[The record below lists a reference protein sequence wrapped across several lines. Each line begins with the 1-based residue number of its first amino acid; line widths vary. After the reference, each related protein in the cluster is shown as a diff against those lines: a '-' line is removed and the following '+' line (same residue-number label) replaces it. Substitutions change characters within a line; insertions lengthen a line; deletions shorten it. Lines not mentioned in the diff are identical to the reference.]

1 MDLCRKRSLGLRI
14 NPKSVFLFLI
24 TLVFLSTLSQ
34 DGFSAVRNSKGAKS
48 RKGPQSHPQEI
59 GPVAAPKPEEIR
71 VQQIG
76 PADGEAALDIGKVYD
91 LVPANKPLR
100 VSTQFKVVDDFN
112 GGELKSALGGE
123 WTVEKGQEKKV
134 RLDLKKED
142 ARGAKAGA
150 SLWARVNLKKKE
162 KTTFQTSLERLDMS
176 AAHYLVLKCKT
187 QDDPVFKGRIRIA
200 LSDWAGKTV
209 EKDITE
215 ACIEKEGWNEVV
227 LPMAVFM
234 GVDLDQLSSL
244 SFSVFARDHNLAGK
258 LGLDEIAFLGH
269 SEVGFESVEDNFVG
283 FPKAVLAEPRRKEL
297 LATRDDKE
305 LLLKIAQDTWHF
317 FENAT
322 DKRNHLVSD
331 HFKVGDFPLAAA
343 YTSATNI
350 ALDLLGT
357 VSAREL
363 GIITPEQ
370 ASQRVQNILS
380 TLKKLKKWKG
390 FFFNFYETTRLGVS
404 RQFVSSVDSGW
415 LAVSLVVV
423 RQAFPGEIAADATAI
438 LDGFHFQEFLDP
450 ETHQLRVGYDVEQD
464 RPTPYHYGMLAT
476 EARIVSLYGIGKG
489 DLPEEHWWYLYR
501 TAPEEWD
508 WQTQE
513 PQGKMAKQ
521 DNISYFQGYYKEGA
535 RKFVPSWGGSL
546 FETLMPTLAINEQ
559 KYAPKNLGANDK
571 IITEIHRDY
580 ALKEKRYPVWGISP
594 ASTSDGRRWMYGEYG
609 VKRLGVKGY
618 PDRGVITPH
627 ASFLALDALPKDAI
641 KNIRELL
648 TFPIYGEYGFYD
660 SITFPSKRIN
670 TQYLVLDQGM
680 VLIPI
685 ANYLKKGV
693 IQEYFHKD
701 PVGKK
706 VQELLGK
713 EDFFKG

>member
-1 MDLCRKRSLGLRI
+1 MAAAGNASSKPSPG
-14 NPKSVFLFLI
+14 KSSE
-24 TLVFLSTLSQ
+24 TY
-34 DGFSAVRNSKGAKS
+34 
-48 RKGPQSHPQEI
+48 
-59 GPVAAPKPEEIR
+59 

-76 PADGEAALDIGKVYD
+76 PANGEAPIDIGRVYNI
-91 LVPANKPLR
+91 VPPNKPLR
-100 VSTQFKVVDDFN
+100 ASTQFKVVDDFN
-112 GGELKSALGGE
+112 SGELKNAFGGAWIVDKE
-123 WTVEKGQEKKV
+123 QEKKV
-134 RLDLKKED
+134 RLELKKDD
-142 ARGAKAGA
+142 AREAKAGA
-150 SLWARVNLKKKE
+150 SLWVRVNLKKKD
-162 KTTFQTSLERLDMS
+162 KTTFNTSLDRLDMS
-176 AAHYLVLKCKT
+176 AAHYLVMKCKT
-187 QDDPVFKGRIRIA
+187 PEEPPFKGRIRVG

-215 ACIEKEGWNEVV
+215 ACLEKKGWNDVI
-227 LPMAVFM
+227 LPMGDFM
-234 GVDLDQLSSL
+234 GVDLDQLSFL

-258 LGLDEIAFLGH
+258 VGLDEIAFLGH

-283 FPKAVLAEPRRKEL
+283 FPRAILNESRRKEL

-305 LLLKIAQDTWHF
+305 LLRKIAQDTWQY

-322 DKRNHLVSD
+322 DKRNHLISD
-331 HFKVGDFPLAAA
+331 HFKVGDFPFAAA
-343 YTSATNI
+343 YTSPTNMS
-350 ALDLLGT
+350 LDLMGT
-357 VSAREL
+357 VAAREL
-363 GIITPEQ
+363 GIISPDQ
-370 ASQRVQNILS
+370 AARRVQNILGI
-380 TLKKLKKWKG
+380 LKKLKTWKG
-390 FFFNFYETTRLGVS
+390 FYFNFYETTRLGVT

-415 LAVSLVVV
+415 LAVSLVVA
-423 RQAFPGEIAADATAI
+423 RQAFGGEIAKDATAI

-450 ETHQLRVGYDVEQD
+450 ETHQLRVGYDVAEQ
-464 RPTPYHYGMLAT
+464 RATPYHYGMLAT
-476 EARIVSLYGIGKG
+476 EARVVSLYGIGKG

-513 PQGKMAKQ
+513 PHGRMAKH
-521 DNISYFQGYYKEGA
+521 DEISYFQGYYIEDGK
-535 RKFVPSWGGSL
+535 KFVPSWGGSL
-546 FETLMPTLAINEQ
+546 FEYLMPTMVIQEQ

-571 IITEIHRDY
+571 IVTELQRDY
-580 ALKEKRYPVWGISP
+580 ALKEKKYPVWGISP
-594 ASTSDGRRWMYGEYG
+594 ASTSDGRRWQYGEYG

-627 ASFLALDALPKDAI
+627 VSFLALDSLPKDAI
-641 KNIRELL
+641 KNIRQLL

-693 IQEYFHKD
+693 IQGYFHKD

-706 VQELLGK
+706 IQALLGQ
-713 EDFFKG
+713 EDFFKK